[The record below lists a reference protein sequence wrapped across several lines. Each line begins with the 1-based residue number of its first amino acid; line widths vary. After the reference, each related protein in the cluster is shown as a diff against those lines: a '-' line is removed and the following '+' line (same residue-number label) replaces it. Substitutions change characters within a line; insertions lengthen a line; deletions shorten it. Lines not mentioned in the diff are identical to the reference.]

1 MALLILARRYNS
13 SSASSSREENEEIVK
28 FYLNNIKQ
36 VNNWDLVDLSAP
48 NILGAHLMVD
58 KRDDRRRLAVQA
70 CQIGERMGKE
80 DSDRG
85 YAPLYQ
91 ERRLFG
97 HAADSGDAAA
107 GQA

>member
-1 MALLILARRYNS
+1 
-13 SSASSSREENEEIVK
+13 
-28 FYLNNIKQ
+28 
-36 VNNWDLVDLSAP
+36 
-48 NILGAHLMVD
+48 MVD
-58 KRDDRRRLAVQA
+58 NRDDRRRKSAVQA

-107 GQA
+107 GQARPYPQGRWLDAARSRQEGFCCGRSVS